1 MNTVAKIGF
10 GCYRIDNRIEEHFN
24 ALLKA
29 IESGI
34 RIIDTSANYC
44 DGRSEILI
52 GNVLNDLI
60 SNGKLKREDVTLI
73 TKGGYI
79 QGNNY
84 HFALKKLKGGTPFPE
99 VVEFEEGLWHCIH
112 PEFLE
117 DQINRQLH
125 RLDQNENGYIDIY
138 LLHNTEY
145 YLRNARKNA
154 FEKEESQK
162 IYYQRIKS
170 AFEFLE
176 AQVKEGKIKYYGIS
190 SNTFPLS
197 DSLFDFTSLEKVYE
211 IAQEISTDNHFKY
224 IQMPFNLLES
234 EACLSKNQC
243 GHTKTVLEYAKEKG
257 LKVITNRPLNAITE
271 KGLVRLAD
279 FKADVF
285 DKEEFLKYLEVVN
298 TIEDDFLKE
307 AITNLHLEQEEIA
320 FLSNNFV
327 FGRALKNN
335 WEKFG
340 SIEHFNDF
348 IEQHLSFKINDL
360 IDFFDQKISDDYFV
374 ELFDRYIKFVFKLLN
389 MISNYYK
396 GFANIRS
403 GNIHALINEYAP
415 DEVKSLTLS
424 QKALLLIA
432 SAEGVDIVLVGA
444 RKEEYVDDVKSVM
457 NMEALK
463 QYDKILSKIKESV
476 INETE

>member
-24 ALLKA
+24 ALHKA

-60 SNGKLKREDVTLI
+60 SNGKLKREDVVLI

-84 HFALKKLKGGTPFPE
+84 QFALKKLKNATPFPD

-162 IYYQRIKS
+162 IYYKRIKE
-170 AFEFLE
+170 AFVYLE
-176 AQVKEGKIKYYGIS
+176 EKVKEGKIKYYGIS

-197 DSLFDFTSLEKVYE
+197 DVLFDFTSLEKVYE
-211 IAQEISTDNHFKY
+211 IAQEINPDNHFKY
-224 IQMPFNLLES
+224 VQLPFNLLES
-234 EACLSKNQC
+234 EAALSKNQC
-243 GHTKTVLEYAKEKG
+243 CHTKTVFEFAKENG
-257 LKVITNRPLNAITE
+257 LKVITNRPLNAITDN
-271 KGLVRLAD
+271 GLVRLAD

-285 DKEEFLKYLEVVN
+285 DKAEFLKYLEVVN

-307 AITNLHLEQEEIA
+307 VITNLHLEKEEIA

-327 FGRALKNN
+327 FGRALNNN

-340 SIEHFNDF
+340 TIEHFNDF
-348 IEQHLSFKINDL
+348 VEQHLSFKINDL
-360 IDFFDQKISDDYFV
+360 IDFFDEKIKDDYFM

-396 GFANIRS
+396 GFANVRS
-403 GNIHALINEYAP
+403 GKFHTLINEFVP
-415 DEVKSLTLS
+415 DDVKTLTLS
-424 QKALLLIA
+424 QKALLLVA

-444 RKEEYVDDVKSVM
+444 RKEEYVDDVKLLM
-457 NMEALK
+457 DMPALK
-463 QYDKILSKIKESV
+463 QYDAILSKIRESI
-476 INETE
+476 INELE

>member
-24 ALLKA
+24 ALHKA

-60 SNGKLKREDVTLI
+60 SNGKLKREDVVLI

-84 HFALKKLKGGTPFPE
+84 QFALKKLKNATPFPD

-162 IYYQRIKS
+162 IYYKRIKE
-170 AFEFLE
+170 AFVYLE
-176 AQVKEGKIKYYGIS
+176 EKVKEGKIKYYGIS

-197 DSLFDFTSLEKVYE
+197 DVLFDFTSLEKVYE
-211 IAQEISTDNHFKY
+211 IAQEINPDNHFKY
-224 IQMPFNLLES
+224 VQLPFNLLES
-234 EACLSKNQC
+234 EAALSKNQC
-243 GHTKTVLEYAKEKG
+243 CHTKTVLEFAKENG
-257 LKVITNRPLNAITE
+257 LKVITNRPLNAITDN
-271 KGLVRLAD
+271 GLVRLAD

-285 DKEEFLKYLEVVN
+285 DKAEFLKYLEVVN

-307 AITNLHLEQEEIA
+307 VITNLHLEKEEIA

-327 FGRALKNN
+327 FGRALNNN

-340 SIEHFNDF
+340 TIEHFNDF
-348 IEQHLSFKINDL
+348 VEQHLSFKINDL
-360 IDFFDQKISDDYFV
+360 IDFFDEKIKDDYFM

-396 GFANIRS
+396 GFANVRS
-403 GNIHALINEYAP
+403 GKFHTLINEFVP
-415 DEVKSLTLS
+415 DDVKTLTLS
-424 QKALLLIA
+424 QKALLLVA

-444 RKEEYVDDVKSVM
+444 RKEEYVDDVKLLM
-457 NMEALK
+457 DMPALK
-463 QYDKILSKIKESV
+463 QYDAILSKIRESI
-476 INETE
+476 INELE

>member
-1 MNTVAKIGF
+1 MNNVAKIGF

-24 ALLKA
+24 ALHKA
-29 IESGI
+29 IDSGI

-60 SNGKLKREDVTLI
+60 SNGKLKREDIMLI

-84 HFALKKLKGGTPFPE
+84 QFAMKKLKNGAPFPD

-125 RLDQNENGYIDIY
+125 RLDQNENGYIDVY

-154 FEKEESQK
+154 FEKEDAQKVYYKRIRES
-162 IYYQRIKS
+162 
-170 AFEFLE
+170 FEYLE
-176 AQVKEGKIKYYGIS
+176 EKVKQGKIKSYGIS
-190 SNTFPLS
+190 SNTFPLN
-197 DSLFDFTSLEKVYE
+197 DGLFDFTSLEKVYE
-211 IAQEISTDNHFKY
+211 LAQEISPDNHFKY
-224 IQMPFNLLES
+224 IQLPFNLLES
-234 EACLSKNQC
+234 EAFLNKNQC
-243 GHTKTVLEYAKEKG
+243 GRTKTVLEYAKEKG
-257 LKVITNRPLNAITE
+257 IHVITNRPLNAITD

-279 FKADVF
+279 FKADEF
-285 DKEEFLKYLEVVN
+285 NKEEFLKYLEVVN
-298 TIEDDFLKE
+298 TIEDDFLKD
-307 AITNLHLEQEEIA
+307 AITNLHLEKDDIA

-327 FGRALKNN
+327 FGRALGSN
-335 WEKFG
+335 WEKFD

-348 IEQHLSFKINDL
+348 IEQHLSFMINNL
-360 IDFFDQKISDDYFV
+360 IDFFDEKIKDDYFV
-374 ELFDRYIKFVFKLLN
+374 ELFDRYMKFVFKLLSL
-389 MISNYYK
+389 ISNYYK
-396 GFANIRS
+396 GFANKRS
-403 GNIHALINEYAP
+403 EYFHSLINDSVP
-415 DEVKSLTLS
+415 DDIKPMTLS
-424 QKALLLIA
+424 QKALLTIA
-432 SAEGVDIVLVGA
+432 SAEGIDIVLIGA
-444 RKEEYVDDVKSVM
+444 RKEEYVEDVKPVM
-457 NMEALK
+457 ISTALK
-463 QYDKILSKIKESV
+463 QCDTILSKIKESI